1 MVQFGNADR
10 SKEMIIENYCTF
22 QTVFSLCVEFELGA
36 LDSHVINGSVQ
47 WQWHTFPTIFVNSI
61 NDFIFRTCWV
71 HFALVRLKPE
81 FETTVNTLLRLN
93 TTSW

>member
-47 WQWHTFPTIFVNSI
+47 
-61 NDFIFRTCWV
+61 
-71 HFALVRLKPE
+71 
-81 FETTVNTLLRLN
+81 
-93 TTSW
+93 